1 MTETHRKTSTTDTGN
16 NRVTLAVLATKLDYV
31 LADLHEIKTCIKS
44 QDTRIEQLERVV
56 GVLKWIGAGITTIL
70 IAIVIASIKSWLGL

>member
-1 MTETHRKTSTTDTGN
+1 M
-16 NRVTLAVLATKLDYV
+16 TLAVLATKLDYV